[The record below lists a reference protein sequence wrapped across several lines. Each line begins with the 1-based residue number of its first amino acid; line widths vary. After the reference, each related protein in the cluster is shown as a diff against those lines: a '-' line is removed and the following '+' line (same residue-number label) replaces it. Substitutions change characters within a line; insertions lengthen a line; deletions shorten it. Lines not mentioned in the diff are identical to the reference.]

1 MKSYYAYIR
10 VSTTRQGERGS
21 SLQEQRAAIEN
32 YARRSSLHIEAWF
45 EEQETAAVRGR
56 RLFSEMLL
64 ALTRHR
70 AAGVIIHKID
80 RSARNLRDWADLG
93 ELIDRGIE
101 VHFANESLDLTSRG
115 GRLSADIQAVVA
127 SDYIRNLRE
136 EVRKGF
142 YGRLKQG
149 LYPLP
154 APLGYRDEGGGKA
167 KSIDPITGPYIRVAF
182 DLYAS
187 GRYNLDSLA
196 DELHRRGFRARTGRR
211 VGRSVLSEILRNQ
224 FYIGIIKIKRTGESF
239 QGIHDPLV
247 SARLFH
253 RVQGV
258 LAGRTKHR
266 GLKHDHLY
274 RKIVRCEQC
283 GRALVAETQKGLTY
297 YRCHAQS
304 CKRVCVREELIDH
317 GIIEA
322 LNDLVLSKEELGEL
336 AEEFKRYAESATT
349 NETVEQ
355 QSLRLKIAAV
365 TVTGSEEAGRRIA
378 ETAGAHLKKTV
389 LELGGSDAFIILEDA
404 DLELTIK
411 NAVLARVRN
420 TGQSCT
426 AAKRF
431 IVVKKVAKQF
441 TEGFVKGFSKLK
453 VGDPMD
459 ETVEVGPIAREDL
472 LEQLDHQVKK
482 SVDMGATLL
491 HGGNT
496 IDRDG
501 YFYEPTILG
510 NVKKGMP
517 AYDEEI
523 FGPVASIIVVKDEE
537 EAVRVANDTHLGLG
551 SSVWI
556 NDIFNAFFFSFFIT

>member
-1 MKSYYAYIR
+1 MAIQTINP
-10 VSTTRQGERGS
+10 TTGAVEKTFKAITPGDVDKKLDVAVKAFYQWKKTSFGERQDRFKK
-21 SLQEQRAAIEN
+21 LIHVIEKN
-32 YARRSSLHIEAWF
+32 KKHYAKLNTIEMGKPIA
-45 EEQETAAVRGR
+45 QSI
-56 RLFSEMLL
+56 SELEKCIK
-64 ALTRHR
+64 
-70 AAGVIIHKID
+70 GC
-80 RSARNLRDWADLG
+80 
-93 ELIDRGIE
+93 E
-101 VHFANESLDLTSRG
+101 F
-115 GRLSADIQAVVA
+115 
-127 SDYIRNLRE
+127 YIKNAER
-136 EVRKGF
+136 
-142 YGRLKQG
+142 
-149 LYPLP
+149 
-154 APLGYRDEGGGKA
+154 
-167 KSIDPITGPYIRVAF
+167 I
-182 DLYAS
+182 
-187 GRYNLDSLA
+187 LA
-196 DELHRRGFRARTGRR
+196 DQHIPTELTYSYVR
-211 VGRSVLSEILRNQ
+211 
-224 FYIGIIKIKRTGESF
+224 
-239 QGIHDPLV
+239 HDPL
-247 SARLFH
+247 
-253 RVQGV
+253 GV
-258 LAGRTKHR
+258 ILAVMPWNFPYWQAMRAAVPAIMAGNTFV
-266 GLKHDHLY
+266 LKHASN
-274 RKIVRCEQC
+274 VPQC
-283 GRALVAETQKGLTY
+283 AISIQDLFEEAGFPKHVFTTLLIEGAETNKVIADD
-297 YRCHAQS
+297 R
-304 CKRVCVREELIDH
+304 
-317 GIIEA
+317 
-322 LNDLVLSKEELGEL
+322 
-336 AEEFKRYAESATT
+336 
-349 NETVEQ
+349 
-355 QSLRLKIAAV
+355 IAAV

-551 SSVWI
+551 SSVWTKDIEHARELAEHIEAGNVFI
-556 NDIFNAFFFSFFIT
+556 NKMVTSDPRLPTGGIKKSGYGRELGEHGIREFVNIKSVIAE

>member
-355 QSLRLKIAAV
+355 QSLRLKIAALN
-365 TVTGSEEAGRRIA
+365 AR
-378 ETAGAHLKKTV
+378 
-389 LELGGSDAFIILEDA
+389 LERLTDAFIDRLIERDVFEERKAGLLAERASTMDSIGDIEAGHGGIAARLTQMFELLKALQNKEIIGNSEDRR
-404 DLELTIK
+404 DLIK
-411 NAVLARVRN
+411 NLSSN
-420 TGQSCT
+420 LQLKG
-426 AAKRF
+426 KNL
-431 IVVKKVAKQF
+431 VVTWHSPFDLIALRHNSAY
-441 TEGFVKGFSKLK
+441 G
-453 VGDPMD
+453 
-459 ETVEVGPIAREDL
+459 GPYR
-472 LEQLDHQVKK
+472 
-482 SVDMGATLL
+482 T
-491 HGGNT
+491 
-496 IDRDG
+496 
-501 YFYEPTILG
+501 
-510 NVKKGMP
+510 
-517 AYDEEI
+517 
-523 FGPVASIIVVKDEE
+523 
-537 EAVRVANDTHLGLG
+537 
-551 SSVWI
+551 
-556 NDIFNAFFFSFFIT
+556 